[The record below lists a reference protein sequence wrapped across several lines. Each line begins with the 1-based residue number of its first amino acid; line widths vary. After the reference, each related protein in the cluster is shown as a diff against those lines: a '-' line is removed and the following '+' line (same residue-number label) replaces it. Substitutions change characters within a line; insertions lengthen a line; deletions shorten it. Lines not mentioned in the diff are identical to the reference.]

1 MGVYLQT
8 INEIQTAA
16 LTALGG
22 KGFFDHGRVVDLS
35 QYFEKSMPLIWLY
48 PFDLKEPNDADF
60 LNSMTLMVGF
70 WFQDDPSSSTD
81 QRKELISKA
90 EDLKTLFFTALKS
103 NSKVDVKNIVSE
115 PQYQMY
121 NGTVSGFASRFVYQ
135 NFETCE

>member
-1 MGVYLQT
+1 
-8 INEIQTAA
+8 
-16 LTALGG
+16 
-22 KGFFDHGRVVDLS
+22 
-35 QYFEKSMPLIWLY
+35 LIWLY